1 VTTTVARDGGG
12 GADRALPPDAV
23 PSQGSTGG
31 DDGPV
36 CWYPTVTRQ
45 LAPPQVI
52 VAFDRSSTMDPRVEP
67 IRAKLIPALA
77 ALEPAVRF
85 GLLRFPDGKDTL
97 GCCSATDVLV
107 NPALNTANAI
117 SAQLMC
123 NPMGGPCLVPGPK
136 CTPTDDA
143 FRKVASFWPSL
154 RGETDRF
161 VLLITDGVPINC
173 NGEVFETCSR
183 AHRIAADLWRSKIKT
198 VVFAVSSIATQSNCL
213 SRIAQDGGN
222 AFPSSTAAGTP
233 FVWLPDVTDAG
244 KLTGAID
251 QALGPIRARTCV
263 ATLAGPR
270 ARVDDVVV
278 RVNDVKLEYSPGHTN
293 GWDFEPSSRTSSGAY
308 TEVHIWGDHCTKD
321 ILGGKVQAKN
331 VQTEVTCQDCGRGT
345 DCQ

>member
-12 GADRALPPDAV
+12 PDRAVSPAV
-23 PSQGSTGG
+23 PSPSAQPG

-52 VAFDRSSTMDPRVEP
+52 IAFDRSSTMDPRVEP

-77 ALEPAVRF
+77 ALEPTVRF
-85 GLLRFPDGKDTL
+85 GLLRFPDGKDTV

-117 SAQLMC
+117 SGQLMC

-143 FRKVASFWPSL
+143 FRKVESFWPNL

-198 VVFAVSSIATQSNCL
+198 VVFAVSGIATQSNCL

-222 AFPSSTAAGTP
+222 AFPSSTQSGTP
-233 FVWLPDVTDAG
+233 FVWLPDVTNAVA
-244 KLTGAID
+244 LSGAID
-251 QALGPIRARTCV
+251 TALGPIRARTCV
-263 ATLAGPR
+263 VTLAGPR
-270 ARVDDVVV
+270 GRVDDVVV
-278 RVNDVKLEYSPGHTN
+278 RVNDAKLEYSPGHNN
-293 GWDFEPSSRTSSGAY
+293 GWDWEPSSRTSSGAS
-308 TEVHIWGDHCTKD
+308 TFNEVHIWGERCKD
-321 ILGGKVQAKN
+321 ILSGKVQAKN